1 MTGCLDRDNLSFGI
15 SCGRIHVNP
24 SHRER
29 LAVVLFL
36 PNGLVY
42 VRGAVECR
50 SLRVCVCGI
59 VIGLDEQLN
68 ALTIGENEGLRPR
81 SGIEGVARKT
91 APRLTRPWAL
101 SQWTQSL
108 PRTRMRPC

>member
-1 MTGCLDRDNLSFGI
+1 MIWGTLSRCF
-15 SCGRIHVNP
+15 V
-24 SHRER
+24 
-29 LAVVLFL
+29 LAEWV
-36 PNGLVY
+36 GL
-42 VRGAVECR
+42 RPGAVECR

-59 VIGLDEQLN
+59 VFGLDEQLN